1 MAFLF
6 ILAVPDVLY
15 NVLDSGI
22 LTGTPESIVKSGQY
36 HFFGEENT

>member
-1 MAFLF
+1 MPFLF
-6 ILAVPDVLY
+6 ILAAPDALY

-22 LTGTPESIVKSGQY
+22 LIDTPESTNKAGQY